1 MTSPPAFL
9 IAAGRILLLFGM
21 LLGVWVLAS
30 EAGVPSFILP
40 RPLQVATALWQ
51 DGPYLIGH
59 FGITLTEIVL
69 GFFLGTTTGAAFA
82 ILMAVCP
89 PIAQFLRPTLVISQ
103 AIPVFALAPIL
114 VLWFGF
120 GMTPKIVMAALIIFF
135 PVATSFYDG
144 LARVHP
150 ALFDLARTMR
160 ASTYGTFV
168 HLAIPAALPSLAS
181 GLRVAAA
188 VAPIGAVVGEW
199 VGSAGGLGFVML
211 NANSRA
217 RPDLAFAA
225 LALLCALSVTL
236 WASIDLITRRIVN
249 WQ

>member
-1 MTSPPAFL
+1 MARLVAFFSAL
-9 IAAGRILLLFGM
+9 ARVLLLFGM

-30 EAGVPSFILP
+30 ASGVPAFILP
-40 RPLQVATALWQ
+40 GPLQVARALWLE
-51 DGPYLIGH
+51 GPYLFGH
-59 FGITLTEIVL
+59 FGITLTEIIL
-69 GFFLGTTTGAAFA
+69 GFLLGTSAGASFA
-82 ILMAVCP
+82 LLMAACR

-120 GMTPKIVMAALIIFF
+120 GMAPKIVMAALIIFF
-135 PVATSFYDG
+135 PVTTSFYDG
-144 LARVHP
+144 LARVRP
-150 ALFDLARTMR
+150 ALLDLALTMR

-168 HLAIPAALPSLAS
+168 HVAIPAALPSLAS

-225 LALLCALSVTL
+225 LALLCALSVML
-236 WASIDLITRRIVN
+236 WACIDLITRKLVN